1 MWPDTL
7 TDQEFAALL
16 GALNL
21 APIVQVVVEMQ
32 ETQET
37 NNHVGR

>member
-7 TDQEFAALL
+7 TDAEFAALL

-21 APIVQVVVEMQ
+21 APIAQLVVEMQ

-37 NNHVGR
+37 DHVGR

>member
-7 TDQEFAALL
+7 TDAEFAALL

-21 APIVQVVVEMQ
+21 APIAQLVMQVSEVE
-32 ETQET
+32 ESAT
-37 NNHVGR
+37 